1 MAKTDLTK
9 ILTDDEVSAAAD
21 AMRETFGTLA
31 ATVDLEQ
38 TVRFLSLSKACQGA
52 REQRGLS
59 IKDAA
64 ALLKVPQYRL
74 KAIEQGSLK
83 LIEPGTLHA
92 YVGLLELGAYFEE
105 WAAANPALR
114 QSFLPG

>member
-9 ILTDDEVSAAAD
+9 ILTDDEVSAVAD
-21 AMRETFGTLA
+21 AIRETFGTSVA
-31 ATVDLEQ
+31 KVDLEQ

-59 IKDAA
+59 IKEAA
-64 ALLKVPQYRL
+64 ALLKAPQYRL
-74 KAIEQGSLK
+74 KAIEQGSLR
-83 LIEPGTLHA
+83 LIQPDILRA

-105 WAAANPALR
+105 WAAANPTL
-114 QSFLPG
+114 G

>member
-9 ILTDDEVSAAAD
+9 ILTDDEVSAVAD
-21 AMRETFGTLA
+21 AIRKAFGTSA
-31 ATVDLEQ
+31 AKVDLEQ

-59 IKDAA
+59 IKEAA

-74 KAIEQGSLK
+74 KAIEQGSLR
-83 LIEPGTLHA
+83 LIEPDTLRA

-105 WAAANPALR
+105 WTAANPVL
-114 QSFLPG
+114 GYCT

>member
-9 ILTDDEVSAAAD
+9 ILTDDEVSAVAD
-21 AMRETFGTLA
+21 AIRETFGTSA
-31 ATVDLEQ
+31 AKVDLEQ

-59 IKDAA
+59 IKEAA
-64 ALLKVPQYRL
+64 ALLKAPQYRL
-74 KAIEQGSLK
+74 KAIEQGSLR
-83 LIEPGTLHA
+83 LIQPDILRA

-105 WAAANPALR
+105 WAAANPAL
-114 QSFLPG
+114 G